1 MERGLRQDPVLS
13 LRFTQGFG
21 DSVLETTF
29 AKVKKP
35 QTANLEEPVE
45 GRYLLVR
52 VLNEING
59 QPWAS
64 ASDIGVIQAK

>member
-1 MERGLRQDPVLS
+1 FLS
-13 LRFTQGFG
+13 DSPKEFG
-21 DSVLETTF
+21 EPVLETTF
-29 AKVKKP
+29 AKVRKP
-35 QTANLEEPVE
+35 QTAKLEQPVE
-45 GRYLLVR
+45 GRYVLVR